1 MGEILSTITT
11 SFSMDTS
18 PHPIILSFPISQ
30 PVLVE
35 FSLFLLQDL
44 HKFLPSSPLSNLL
57 GCLLQ
62 NTMETTVLVTLV
74 LIFLTQKKARKL
86 NVELNNGR
94 AAMLGII
101 GNMVAEELTGQTMY
115 EQYAAGHISP
125 FGDGQGFLNEVLK

>member
-18 PHPIILSFPISQ
+18 PHPITLSFPISQ
-30 PVLVE
+30 PALVE

-62 NTMETTVLVTLV
+62 NTMETTVLVTSV
-74 LIFLTQKKARKL
+74 LIFLTQKKRPVNLML
-86 NVELNNGR
+86 NLITV
-94 AAMLGII
+94 
-101 GNMVAEELTGQTMY
+101 
-115 EQYAAGHISP
+115 
-125 FGDGQGFLNEVLK
+125 VLLCWVSSVIW

>member
-1 MGEILSTITT
+1 MGEILYTITT

-18 PHPIILSFPISQ
+18 PHPITLSFLISQ
-30 PVLVE
+30 PVSKVSPLY
-35 FSLFLLQDL
+35 QDL
-44 HKFLPSSPLSNLL
+44 DLLRSLPSSLFAWMPASQYD
-57 GCLLQ
+57 GDYGVGWFG
-62 NTMETTVLVTLV
+62 ED
-74 LIFLTQKKARKL
+74 IKDPDEKARKL

-125 FGDGQGFLNEVLK
+125 FGDGQGVF